1 MNDLYRLMRVRIKKS
16 AYIILQKLADAET
29 GEFDRQVY
37 ISDLVRE
44 AISDYIRK
52 RQNDLK
58 KYNINL

>member
-1 MNDLYRLMRVRIKKS
+1 MRVRIKKS